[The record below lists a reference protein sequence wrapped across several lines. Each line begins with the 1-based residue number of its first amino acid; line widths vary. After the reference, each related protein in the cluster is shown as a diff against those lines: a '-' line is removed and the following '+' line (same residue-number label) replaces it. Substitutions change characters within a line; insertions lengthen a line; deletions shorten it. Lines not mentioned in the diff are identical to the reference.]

1 MTTTT
6 MSPGPRPPSQV
17 RRRPRVTRRRVAL
30 YALLTGL
37 AILYLIP
44 VYVVL
49 VGSFKSGVEM
59 SSTSIWSP
67 PVAPDLDAWRGAL
80 TPQLQNAGSI
90 ASGLTNSMIMTLPA
104 VVISS
109 VWGAINGYALSA
121 WRFRGS
127 ELLFALILF
136 GLFIPYQAILIPL
149 LRTLQLMHLYD
160 SLAGLSLVHI
170 IYGLPI
176 TTLIF
181 RNFYAAIPGEL
192 LDAARVDGG
201 AFWSIFRRVYL
212 PLSVPAFVV
221 VGIWQF
227 TSIWNEFL
235 FAVTITSSP
244 QLAAGDRVA
253 PEPRGQLRRPVQRA
267 DGRCAHDRPADA
279 HRVPA
284 ARPLFRARPA
294 RRIAQGLSAE
304 LTGYHGSLP
313 QRYHPAL

>member
-1 MTTTT
+1 VTAVVAAPRRTTR
-6 MSPGPRPPSQV
+6 RP
-17 RRRPRVTRRRVAL
+17 RRRPTWRRVAL
-30 YALLTGL
+30 YVLLISL
-37 AILYLIP
+37 AVLYLIP

-49 VGSFKSGVEM
+49 MGSLKTGTEI
-59 SSTSIWSP
+59 SSTSIWTP
-67 PVAPDLDAWRGAL
+67 PRAWDLGAWGAAL
-80 TPQLQNAGSI
+80 TPPLQNAGGI
-90 ASGLTNSMIMTLPA
+90 APGLANSLVMTIPA

-109 VWGAINGYALSA
+109 LWGAVNGYALSA

-127 ELLFALILF
+127 ELLFGLILF
-136 GLFIPYQAILIPL
+136 GLFIPYQAIIIPL
-149 LRTLQLMHLYD
+149 LRTLQLMGLYD

-235 FAVTITSSP
+235 FAVTLTSSP
-244 QLAAGDRVA
+244 RSQPVTVSLQNLAGSFAAQYNVQMAGALMTALPTLIVFLLLGRYFV
-253 PEPRGQLRRPVQRA
+253 RGLLA
-267 DGRCAHDRPADA
+267 
-279 HRVPA
+279 
-284 ARPLFRARPA
+284 
-294 RRIAQGLSAE
+294 
-304 LTGYHGSLP
+304 GSLKG
-313 QRYHPAL
+313 

>member
-1 MTTTT
+1 MTAAAA
-6 MSPGPRPPSQV
+6 SPGQLPRSRA
-17 RRRPRVTRRRVAL
+17 RRPPRVTRRRVAL
-30 YALLTGL
+30 YTLLISL
-37 AILYLIP
+37 AILYLVP

-49 VGSFKSGVEM
+49 VGSLKTGTEIAT
-59 SSTSIWSP
+59 TSIWTP
-67 PVAPDLDAWRGAL
+67 PAVPGLAAWEAAL
-80 TPQLQNAGSI
+80 TPPLQNSGGI
-90 ASGLTNSMIMTLPA
+90 GSGLVNSLVMTLPA

-109 VWGAINGYALSA
+109 LWGAVNGYALSA

-127 ELLFALILF
+127 EVLFGLILF

-149 LRTLQLMHLYD
+149 LRTLQLMRLYD

-181 RNFYAAIPGEL
+181 RNFYAAVPGEL

-212 PLSVPAFVV
+212 PLSMPAFVV

-235 FAVTITSSP
+235 FAVTLTSSP
-244 QLAAGDRVA
+244 SSQPVTVSLQNLAGSFAAQYNVQMAGALMTALPTLIVFLLLGRYFV
-253 PEPRGQLRRPVQRA
+253 RGLLA
-267 DGRCAHDRPADA
+267 
-279 HRVPA
+279 
-284 ARPLFRARPA
+284 
-294 RRIAQGLSAE
+294 
-304 LTGYHGSLP
+304 GSLKG
-313 QRYHPAL
+313 